1 MSNMRVII
9 TEKKDVADSMATA
22 MGWRSANGGYEGTFE
37 GAPVRVVWARGHLL
51 TMESPDDIN
60 PSLGWN
66 SPTLLAPIPRAVKML
81 IPEEP
86 GVEEN
91 RTLAYR
97 MKVIKSALDAAKG
110 EESEVILATDSDRE
124 GEYIGWS
131 ILAFYDWKKPVRRC
145 WLTEGMDTK
154 SMTKALSNLLP
165 ASDKKSLARAAEARA
180 RCDWAYMYLV
190 RLLSFY
196 GRKGLLGQ
204 HLGTGEGR
212 ESVVSIGR
220 VQSAALY
227 MIFSREME
235 IRSFVPKTFFK
246 LLGDFETAG
255 VMLSAEYKPKVT
267 REIIDAQ
274 PAGVSWEPQGIEGEG
289 KLDRPLFTGLEQV
302 AAFEQRLMAN
312 ADKATVATYDEGT
325 KEQHPPITFDLVA
338 AKSALSGECKISGDL
353 AQAVIEDLY
362 EQGFISYPRTAHGE
376 LPMALY
382 EPAERDSRLNA
393 LTGINVLASAA
404 NRALAIHGGSDGQYR
419 AFKPKVFVTKK
430 LEHFGLIPT
439 QKTMNAGVL
448 AGMTPR
454 KALGKSV
461 VHTSAHM
468 QTAYLLIAERFIQAM
483 LPPVQL
489 ATQKITFR
497 VPVEDLLGHP
507 ESIFAAAAERT
518 VDAGWRGIMNAG
530 GNKAGDLP
538 KLTPGTASPLKKLNR
553 EEGKTKAP
561 SRYSETNFE
570 KAMQNAAREVN
581 DPELRK
587 YMADGSNKPE
597 GIGTP
602 ATRKDIV
609 PTLKTRGY
617 IRADKGG
624 TFFLEPKGEELIS
637 YLMSHGH
644 HWMYRIDTTAEWE
657 GRLAE
662 LTELEDD
669 QRATADR
676 DRFIEDMLLNIESVI
691 DWMNEKYLG
700 QEGVKRERTSTVTDN
715 MKRAI
720 KSIADRKGI
729 KLPSGTLS
737 DPVKAKA
744 FLDEHAPKKE
754 PAADGEVTQF
764 APSEAQMNYLAKI
777 EKDTGVKATAD
788 DMSSQA
794 KLNAFIDKQKATLGA
809 KPPSEKMISYAKSL
823 ASKLP
828 ADKQPKP
835 DVFTRADKCSAF
847 IEKHKGKK

>member
-1 MSNMRVII
+1 MPNNMRTII
-9 TEKKDVADSMATA
+9 TEKKDVADAMAAA
-22 MGWRSANGGYEGTFE
+22 MGWKAANGGYEGTFE
-37 GAPVRVVWARGHLL
+37 NAPVRVVWARGHLL
-51 TMESPDDIN
+51 TMETPDDIN

-66 SPTLLAPIPRAVKML
+66 NPSALAPIPRAVKML

-97 MKVIKSALDAAKG
+97 MKVIKSAIDA
-110 EESEVILATDSDRE
+110 SNEVILATDSDRE

-131 ILAFYDWKKPVRRC
+131 ILSFYNWEKKVRRC
-145 WLTEGMDTK
+145 WLTEGMDAK

-190 RLLSFY
+190 RLLSHY

-246 LLGDFETAG
+246 LLGDFEAAG
-255 VMLSAEYKPKVT
+255 VVLNAEYKPKVT

-289 KLDRPLFTGLEQV
+289 KLDRPLFTGVEQV

-312 ADKATVATYDEGT
+312 AGKATVATYDEGT

-393 LTGINVLASAA
+393 LTGISALSSAA

-439 QKTMNAGVL
+439 QKPMSASTL

-454 KALGKSV
+454 KALGKKGV
-461 VHTSAHM
+461 AHTSEHM
-468 QTAYLLIAERFIQAM
+468 QKAYLLIAERFIQAM

-489 ATQKITFR
+489 ATQKITFS
-497 VPVEDLLGHP
+497 VPVEDLLGHQ
-507 ESIFAAAAERT
+507 ESIFSATAERT
-518 VDAGWRGIMNAG
+518 LDAGWRGIMNAG

-538 KLTPGTASPLKKLNR
+538 KLTPGAAAPLKNLNR

-602 ATRKDIV
+602 ATRKDII

-617 IRADKGG
+617 VRADKGG

-637 YLMSHGH
+637 YLMTHGH

-657 GRLAE
+657 GKLAE

-669 QRATADR
+669 SKACADR
-676 DRFIEDMLLNIESVI
+676 DSFIEDTLRGIEGVI

-700 QEGVKRERTSTVTDN
+700 QEGVKRERVATVTDN
-715 MKRAI
+715 MKKAI

-754 PAADGEVTQF
+754 PAAEGEVRQF

-847 IEKHKGKK
+847 IEKHKGKR

>member
-9 TEKKDVADSMATA
+9 TEKKDVADSMAAA

-60 PSLGWN
+60 PSLSWN
-66 SPTLLAPIPRAVKML
+66 NPTALAPIPRAVKMK

-97 MKVIKSALDAAKG
+97 MKVIKSALDA
-110 EESEVILATDSDRE
+110 STEVILATDSDRE

-145 WLTEGMDTK
+145 WLTEGMDAK

-190 RLLSFY
+190 RLFSHY

-235 IRSFVPKTFFK
+235 IRNFVAKTFFK
-246 LLGDFETAG
+246 LFGDFEAAG
-255 VMLSAEYKPKVT
+255 VVLNAEYKPKVT

-274 PAGVSWEPQGIEGEG
+274 PAGVTWEPQGIDGEG

-302 AAFEQRLMAN
+302 VAFEQRLLTN
-312 ADKATVATYDEGT
+312 ASKATVASYEEGS

-393 LTGINVLASAA
+393 LVGINALSAAA
-404 NRALAIHGGSDGQYR
+404 NRALAIHGGSDSQYQ

-454 KALGKSV
+454 KALGKKV
-461 VHTSAHM
+461 AHTSAHM
-468 QTAYLLIAERFIQAM
+468 QTAYLLIAERFVQAM
-483 LPPVQL
+483 LPPVRL
-489 ATQKITFR
+489 ATQKITFS
-497 VPVEDLLGHP
+497 VPVEDLLGHK
-507 ESIFAAAAERT
+507 ESIFAATAERT
-518 VDAGWRGIMNAG
+518 LDAGWKGIMNAG

-538 KLTPGTASPLKKLNR
+538 KLTPGAAAPLHKLNR

-609 PTLKTRGY
+609 PTLITRGY

-637 YLMSHGH
+637 YLMTHGQ

-657 GRLAE
+657 GRLAD

-669 QRATADR
+669 LKATAER
-676 DRFIEDMLLNIESVI
+676 DRFIEDTLRGIEGVI
-691 DWMNEKYLG
+691 DWMNAKYQG
-700 QEGVKRERTSTVTDN
+700 QEGVKRERPATVTDN

-729 KLPSGTLS
+729 KLPNGTLS
-737 DPVKAKA
+737 DPIKAKA
-744 FLDEHAPKKE
+744 FLNEHAPQKE
-754 PAADGEVTQF
+754 PAADGEARQF
-764 APSEAQMNYLAKI
+764 TPSEAQMNYLAKI
-777 EKDTGVKATAD
+777 EAETGVKATAD

-794 KLNAFIDKQKATLGA
+794 KLNAFIEKQKAALDA
-809 KPPSEKMISYAKSL
+809 KPPSEAQIKFAKSL

-835 DVFTRADKCSAF
+835 DVFTRVDKCRAF
-847 IEKHKGKK
+847 IDKHKGKK